1 MQNARGEQKIK
12 KKKVALICMIMSL
25 VLFTGCGGKSN
36 ENVADQIGSEVG
48 SDLQVNEE
56 GTEVDE
62 TEENLPRVEGE
73 VFVTKETI
81 QSTYSDLLKGY
92 TYEYDES
99 NRLIKKEYWIGE
111 EGCSERYEYTYDD
124 NGNIVC
130 ETYVVDA
137 SSQNPT
143 EVYTYTWE
151 YDEAGNLVTYKMVY
165 NNDNSFNTI
174 TEYKYDERGNLL
186 DEYCRVYPEEENGF
200 LGRITYEYD
209 ANNRVIKKMESYS
222 EGEIYQWET
231 YEYDAAGN
239 QVRTLIGYNTQS
251 EASIEQKFEY
261 DDRGNLIKHT
271 NIQRGELAWYIVYEY
286 DEEGRV
292 LKKLEYNEK
301 DELGKSYLYEYDKWG
316 NEIQYEEAWQ
326 GEVQIRKNREYDE
339 NGIMIRMSNYRMDT
353 CEVIEWIEYE
363 YFIVPEN

>member
-1 MQNARGEQKIK
+1 MDRRG
-12 KKKVALICMIMSL
+12 
-25 VLFTGCGGKSN
+25 
-36 ENVADQIGSEVG
+36 
-48 SDLQVNEE
+48 
-56 GTEVDE
+56 
-62 TEENLPRVEGE
+62 R
-73 VFVTKETI
+73 
-81 QSTYSDLLKGY
+81 
-92 TYEYDES
+92 
-99 NRLIKKEYWIGE
+99 
-111 EGCSERYEYTYDD
+111 
-124 NGNIVC
+124 
-130 ETYVVDA
+130 VVDA

-209 ANNRVIKKMESYS
+209 A
-222 EGEIYQWET
+222 
-231 YEYDAAGN
+231 AGN

-271 NIQRGELAWYIVYEY
+271 NIQRGELAWYIV
-286 DEEGRV
+286 
-292 LKKLEYNEK
+292 
-301 DELGKSYLYEYDKWG
+301 YEYDKWG

>member
-1 MQNARGEQKIK
+1 MDRRG
-12 KKKVALICMIMSL
+12 
-25 VLFTGCGGKSN
+25 
-36 ENVADQIGSEVG
+36 
-48 SDLQVNEE
+48 
-56 GTEVDE
+56 
-62 TEENLPRVEGE
+62 R
-73 VFVTKETI
+73 
-81 QSTYSDLLKGY
+81 
-92 TYEYDES
+92 
-99 NRLIKKEYWIGE
+99 
-111 EGCSERYEYTYDD
+111 
-124 NGNIVC
+124 
-130 ETYVVDA
+130 VVDA

-200 LGRITYEYD
+200 LGRI
-209 ANNRVIKKMESYS
+209 
-222 EGEIYQWET
+222 T